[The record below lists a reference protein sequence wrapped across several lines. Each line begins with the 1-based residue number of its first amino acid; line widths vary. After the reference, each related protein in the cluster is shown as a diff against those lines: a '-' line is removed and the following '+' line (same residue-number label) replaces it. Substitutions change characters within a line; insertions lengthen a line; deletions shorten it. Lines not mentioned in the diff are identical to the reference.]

1 MKPDRSLV
9 LASLL
14 ALLCTTAYAE
24 EVIGVVKRVKGPVAI
39 ERAGL
44 TQNAA
49 PGAEVHRGDRV
60 ITGREGYAS
69 IAMRRAAPLSV
80 GPENDLTLDRYAAD
94 ERPVVKRPAPAILQG
109 LASFFAVNRQ
119 R

>member
-1 MKPDRSLV
+1 
-9 LASLL
+9 
-14 ALLCTTAYAE
+14 
-24 EVIGVVKRVKGPVAI
+24 
-39 ERAGL
+39 
-44 TQNAA
+44 
-49 PGAEVHRGDRV
+49 
-60 ITGREGYAS
+60 
-69 IAMRRAAPLSV
+69 MRRAAPLSV